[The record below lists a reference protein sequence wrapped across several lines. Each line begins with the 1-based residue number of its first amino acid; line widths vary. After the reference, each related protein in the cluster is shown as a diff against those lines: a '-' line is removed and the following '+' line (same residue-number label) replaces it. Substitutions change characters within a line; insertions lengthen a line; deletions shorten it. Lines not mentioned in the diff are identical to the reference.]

1 MLALRAGFAPSFV
14 TFSRGHYGP
23 KSIFAMLGRLPM
35 LAFVANRVVRFTG
48 VPDVI
53 ILMTGLFAQEV
64 TPIGDKIRR
73 APRTPP

>member
-1 MLALRAGFAPSFV
+1 
-14 TFSRGHYGP
+14 
-23 KSIFAMLGRLPM
+23 MLGRLPM